1 MASKTVYKGLMYV
14 QTYIVN
20 PLAGDFLYLFAVQ
33 EIMKLKSFAV
43 GSTFHSTP
51 TQSAFTYSNPT
62 MEIQDQGVIYVQ
74 SQQ

>member
-1 MASKTVYKGLMYV
+1 
-14 QTYIVN
+14 
-20 PLAGDFLYLFAVQ
+20 
-33 EIMKLKSFAV
+33 MKLKSFAV

-62 MEIQDQGVIYVQ
+62 METQDQGVIYVQ